1 MALMS
6 LRDHFVAAAR
16 PVGFTAILLAVS
28 LAPARGQGT
37 PPPATAG
44 SGTIALEG
52 SMQKFYRGANVVVVA
67 TVDGAEHVFA
77 FTRDLIVHGGKR
89 PGPDALSGLQSG
101 TMVVVHYTVSGATA
115 SATEVDVIGVDGLK
129 IVEGRVVHI
138 DRRKGQITLKYDDG
152 TEEQFLLTEHAVTET
167 TQPGVPADGA
177 QVTIYYTDDIGR
189 KVIHY
194 FKQTP

>member
-6 LRDHFVAAAR
+6 LRDRLAAAAR
-16 PVGFTAILLAVS
+16 PVGFAAILLAVS
-28 LAPARGQGT
+28 SAPARGQAST
-37 PPPATAG
+37 PPATAG

-52 SMQKFYRGANVVVVA
+52 SMRKFYRGANIVVVA
-67 TVDGAEHVFA
+67 TVDGVEHAFA

-101 TMVVVHYTVSGATA
+101 AMVVVHYTVSGATA